1 MLADSQTHSL
11 PRSKSELAHF
21 ANFMGHAEPA
31 GLCAALA
38 ALQGSIAIHTEHR
51 ILQSPADHTA
61 SHNNI
66 LLDDYDWLVA
76 WLEQNGFTRPHDV
89 ADTLSGWM
97 AGRIA
102 ATRSE
107 RADFAKQSNA

>member
-11 PRSKSELAHF
+11 PRSQSELAHF

-31 GLCAALA
+31 DLCAALA
-38 ALQGSIAIHTEHR
+38 AIQGSIAVHAEHK
-51 ILQSPADHTA
+51 ILHSPADLMANHK
-61 SHNNI
+61 NI
-66 LLDDYDWLVA
+66 HDDYDWLVT
-76 WLEQNGFTRPHDV
+76 WLTQNGFTRPRDV

-107 RADFAKQSNA
+107 RAGVAEPADA